1 MSPYWHTLS
10 RHDALPIW
18 LDHVLL
24 SIRSGEVQAGQNVFV
39 VQGALGDPAHRR
51 AHMRTDAA
59 VATGAEASF
68 REIAALDQGRP
79 DQAAEQARQE
89 QARQEQESQARNV
102 AARHA

>member
-1 MSPYWHTLS
+1 MKASLAELAV
-10 RHDALPIW
+10 RNGFDRV
-18 LDHVLL
+18 DHVLL

-68 REIAALDQGRP
+68 REVAALAQGRP
-79 DQAAEQARQE
+79 GQAVEQARQGKGRE
-89 QARQEQESQARNV
+89 RQRGGEGK
-102 AARHA
+102 